1 MKRVLD
7 PADLDEVT
15 IILAETESRVFAESK
30 IAELVDAALDALN
43 GAGLSDEQKKLLA
56 DSAKLI
62 VGTK

>member
-1 MKRVLD
+1 LD

-15 IILAETESRVFAESK
+15 IILAETESRAFAESK
-30 IAELVDAALDALN
+30 IAELVDEALDALN
-43 GAGLSDEQKKLLA
+43 RAGLSDEQKKLLA